1 MLVCAVLLCIIYVA
15 YFLFIFWR
23 GGGGAHFS
31 HNLLDYVGAVV
42 CLLFAS
48 SVLVLFCS
56 QLYMFI
62 LGVRISMKFLE

>member
-1 MLVCAVLLCIIYVA
+1 MVYFYF
-15 YFLFIFWR
+15 YFLFFLW

-48 SVLVLFCS
+48 SLLLWFCL

-62 LGVRISMKFLE
+62 LSVRIVMKFLE

>member
-1 MLVCAVLLCIIYVA
+1 MWCILF
-15 YFLFIFWR
+15 YFYFYFFILGGV

-48 SVLVLFCS
+48 SLLLWFCL

-62 LGVRISMKFLE
+62 LSVRIGMKFLE